1 MTFLKTVSLPCRY
14 QISEVN
20 CPRSSKFLAMITKK
34 ELLEGLELLYTGK
47 AFAGFQE
54 ENPFVTFLRFDK
66 RNWSKIWVKYGGR
79 AIVTRLKDVRLTAE
93 GNLAV

>member
-1 MTFLKTVSLPCRY
+1 
-14 QISEVN
+14 
-20 CPRSSKFLAMITKK
+20 MIRKK

-66 RNWSKIWVKYGGR
+66 KNWSNIWVKYGGR
-79 AIVTRLKDVRLTAE
+79 AIITQLKDVCLKSDRD
-93 GNLAV
+93 LAL

>member
-1 MTFLKTVSLPCRY
+1 L
-14 QISEVN
+14 
-20 CPRSSKFLAMITKK
+20 PRSSKFLAMITKK

>member
-1 MTFLKTVSLPCRY
+1 
-14 QISEVN
+14 
-20 CPRSSKFLAMITKK
+20 MITKK

-54 ENPFVTFLRFDK
+54 ENPFVTFLKFDK
-66 RNWSKIWVKYGGR
+66 KSWSKIWVEYGGR
-79 AIVTRLKDVRLTAE
+79 AIVTKLKDVRLKSE